1 MEALQLNGS
10 DHHVKFDKCSL
21 SVQSLDRLDRQGDM
35 RDDSAEILFRSFFFF
50 FLQKALEQFWFG
62 QDSR

>member
-1 MEALQLNGS
+1 MKALQLNGS

-35 RDDSAEILFRSFFFF
+35 RDDSAETLFQPV
-50 FLQKALEQFWFG
+50 LQEAPVSSSGKVP
-62 QDSR
+62 